1 MYFSSFP
8 KRIANI
14 NGKDT
19 VVTDIFR
26 RVTVNKFSNDFVDIK
41 TVTVPD
47 GYTIEQV
54 AHKYYGDSE
63 YHWVIM
69 IINEIIDVRKEWP
82 MNSWDLN
89 LYCKTKYGADGMY
102 EVHHYRT
109 TDGNKYIVDFDPVAL
124 TNGTIEEVTNLVY
137 EEELNDSKREIK
149 ILPKK
154 YLGSF
159 ESMYKKMIA

>member
-1 MYFSSFP
+1 MFFSSFP
-8 KRIANI
+8 KTIATI
-14 NGKDT
+14 NGEYT
-19 VVTDIFR
+19 AVTDIFR
-26 RVTVNKFSNDFVDIK
+26 RVTVNTFAKDFVDMK

-47 GYTIEQV
+47 GFTIEQV
-54 AHKYYGDSE
+54 AHKYYGDAE

-69 IINEIIDVRKEWP
+69 IINEIVDARTEWP

-109 TDGNKYIVDFDPVAL
+109 TDENKYIVDFDPGLL
-124 TNGTIEEVTNLVY
+124 TSGAIEEVTNLVY